1 MTIHEAM
8 RQALTG
14 LAEAVGRTPLSER
27 PDTYI
32 AWTLIRSAP
41 RTASNRWFR
50 AEHLVQI
57 DLYSNRALDEL
68 LTLTLHRLRKAGI
81 QVVDWGPETY
91 ETDTRYRH
99 IPIDVRL
106 VTDERE
112 ENT

>member
-14 LAEAVGRTPLSER
+14 LAPTVGRTPLAER

-50 AEHLVQI
+50 AEHLIQI
-57 DLYSNRALDEL
+57 DLYSKGALDEL

-81 QVVDWGPETY
+81 QVVDWGPETF

-106 VTDERE
+106 ETRE
-112 ENT
+112 EEE

>member
-1 MTIHEAM
+1 MTIHET
-8 RQALTG
+8 LLHTLGG
-14 LAEAVGRTPLSER
+14 LAPAVGRAPLSKR

-41 RTASNRWFR
+41 RTASNRWLR

-57 DLYSNRALDEL
+57 DLYSTAPLDEL

-81 QVVDWGPETY
+81 QVADWGPETY

-112 ENT
+112 D